1 MLSSKLNAALLAIAL
16 ATGAGAAQATT
27 VTFDDLS
34 ADAIKNLPAGT
45 HFATGGYNF
54 SVTDDYVWILPAM
67 SQGGYASNG
76 TTSLDLGGTVTV
88 TNAANKVFSLASI
101 DLASVSALATSTV
114 QLTGT
119 DVSGSQIVQTY
130 TMSGVGSPNPFGLT
144 THHLTGFN
152 NLTSLVLEIVYNP
165 MTEAT
170 YFSLVDN
177 LVFTEQAVSAVPEP
191 ETWAMMGLGLA
202 MIAGM
207 SRRKRA

>member
-1 MLSSKLNAALLAIAL
+1 MFSSKLNTGLLAVAL
-16 ATGAGAAQATT
+16 TLGAGAAQATT
-27 VTFDDLS
+27 VTFDDLP
-34 ADAIKNLPAGT
+34 ADALNILPVGT
-45 HFATGGYNF
+45 NFATGGYNF
-54 SVTDDYVWILPAM
+54 SVINDYVWILPAM

-101 DLASVSALATSTV
+101 DLASVSALSTSTV
-114 QLTGT
+114 KLTGT

-130 TMSGVGSPNPFGLT
+130 TMSGLNSPKPFDLT

-152 NLTSLVLEIVYNP
+152 NLTSLVLELIYNP
-165 MTEAT
+165 MTEPT

-177 LVFTEQAVSAVPEP
+177 LVFNEQAVSAVPEP
-191 ETWAMMGLGLA
+191 ETWAMLGLGLA
-202 MIAGM
+202 MVAGL